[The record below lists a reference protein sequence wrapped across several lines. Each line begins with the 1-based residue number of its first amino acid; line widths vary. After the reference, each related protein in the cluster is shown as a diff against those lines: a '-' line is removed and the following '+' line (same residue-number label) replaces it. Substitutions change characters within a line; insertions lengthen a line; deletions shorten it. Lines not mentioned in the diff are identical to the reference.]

1 VPPSRDEW
9 AVAFATQARSD
20 WAVFGLLCELAVPQ
34 PDHTGEGEPS
44 IPAAVVEWCHAL
56 HYLQMACEKVA
67 KAYRLRDTA
76 ADPDELMG
84 GHVGFPRFIR
94 AFCKAPQVKA
104 VYDGRASHLRS
115 LEKSAFQLAQKVEKL
130 APAADRAARPD
141 NAEYPW
147 AVGDLVVVPAHYAY
161 PNLSLLRQPGGRA
174 FLKIVGRAM
183 SGFEEIRIY

>member
-1 VPPSRDEW
+1 MPPTREQW
-9 AVAFATQARSD
+9 AVAFAAQARSD
-20 WAVFGLLCELAVPQ
+20 WAVFGLLRELAVPQ
-34 PDHTGEGEPS
+34 PDQMDGHAPPM
-44 IPAAVVEWCHAL
+44 PAAVVEWCHAL
-56 HYLQMACEKVA
+56 HYLQMACEKIA

-76 ADPDELMG
+76 ADPDELMR

-104 VYDGRASHLRS
+104 IYEGQAAHLRS
-115 LEKSAFQLAQKVEKL
+115 LEKSAFQLAQEVEKL
-130 APAADRAARPD
+130 APAADRTARPD

-147 AVGDLVVVPAHYAY
+147 AAGDLAVVPAHYAY
-161 PNLSLLRQPGGRA
+161 PNLSLLRQKGGRA